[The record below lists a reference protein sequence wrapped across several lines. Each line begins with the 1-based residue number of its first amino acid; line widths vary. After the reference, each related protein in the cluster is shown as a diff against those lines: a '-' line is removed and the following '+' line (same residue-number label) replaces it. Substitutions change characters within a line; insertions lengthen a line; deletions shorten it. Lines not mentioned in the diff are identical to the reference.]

1 MVRAGVVTHPSE
13 YKSCGYNEI
22 QHPRER
28 YAIID
33 RGKLMQYFS
42 IQNDDKF
49 CSEYSALVAS
59 VLQRNDFN
67 RNRDWCESVA
77 VGRKSFVTGIQQQ
90 LKSRGQ
96 ARNME
101 SVVGTTILK
110 EPSLPYNT
118 VFDAEKGGLR
128 PENSYY
134 WV

>member
-1 MVRAGVVTHPSE
+1 M
-13 YKSCGYNEI
+13 Y
-22 QHPRER
+22 
-28 YAIID
+28 
-33 RGKLMQYFS
+33 
-42 IQNDDKF
+42 DKF
-49 CSEYSALVAS
+49 CSEYNALVTS

-77 VGRKSFVTGIQQQ
+77 VGRKSFVTDIQQQ

-101 SVVGTTILK
+101 SVADTTILK